1 MLHPTKRHV
10 VLRENRVFYFSK
22 SALGV
27 GTARNKWLKS
37 PGARRCSTVVNL
49 KVSPKALIEQ
59 GHKCFSDGTRFK

>member
-22 SALGV
+22 SALGA

-37 PGARRCSTVVNL
+37 PGARRYSTVVNL
-49 KVSPKALIEQ
+49 KSFAKSSNRT
-59 GHKCFSDGTRFK
+59 GS